1 MDGHGQRPHPG
12 GCLAVAV
19 AAGEGAVGSI
29 GCSHT
34 GTGHTGCCHT
44 GGLPVGLLLV
54 VLLLLLVLPAP
65 ASPTTHI
72 MCTTPLVAP
81 APACLVPN
89 LGIRGGGRAGVG
101 CLGVRAL
108 LGSRWLPLRREGDPA
123 NSISIKHVIQNATE
137 A

>member
-1 MDGHGQRPHPG
+1 MDMGNVPILGVALLLLLLLVRGLLVVLVVPILV
-12 GCLAVAV
+12 LAILVVA
-19 AAGEGAVGSI
+19 I
-29 GCSHT
+29 L
-34 GTGHTGCCHT
+34 